1 MILYKRYLLFLDLN
15 INFIKSF
22 NQVLCMKHNLND
34 MPLEEFRK
42 TGYQLVDWITN
53 YLKDIE
59 KYPPLS
65 KVNPGDILKRIPQS
79 PPQAGEDIEN
89 VLKDV
94 DKILLD
100 GITHW
105 NHPGFMAYFNSTSS
119 GPGILAELL
128 TAGLGVNGMLWKTSP
143 AFTELERSMM
153 NWFRQ
158 MVGLPE
164 NYWGIIYDTASTS
177 SMHAIASAREQLN
190 LSFREKGMAGRN
202 DVPKLRM
209 YCSEHAH
216 SSIEK
221 CAVTLG
227 IGLAGV
233 RKIPVNDKF
242 EMIPEKLEAAINEDI
257 KDGWKPFCVVATVGT
272 TSTTSVDPVK
282 EIASVCEKYNL
293 WLHIDSAYAG
303 VTAIIPEMKWII
315 KGWERA
321 DSIVINPHK
330 WMFTPMDLSVYFTRK
345 PEILKQ
351 AFSLVPEYL
360 KTTQDDEVE
369 NLMDYGIQLGR
380 RFRSLKLWFIIRYF
394 GVEGLA
400 ERIKHHIDLAQ
411 EFAKWIDGEN
421 NFERMAPVPFSTVCF
436 RYNPENKT
444 EEELNK
450 LNEKLL
456 EEINASG
463 KIFLSHTKLNG
474 KFVIRLTIGSIR
486 HERGHINEAWELIK
500 SITNKSNL
508 LPRN

>member
-1 MILYKRYLLFLDLN
+1 M
-15 INFIKSF
+15 S
-22 NQVLCMKHNLND
+22 D
-34 MPLEEFRK
+34 MPIEQFRK
-42 TGYQLVDWITN
+42 NGHQLVDWIAD
-53 YLKDIE
+53 YLNDIE

-65 KVNPGDILKRIPQS
+65 QVNPGDILNRIPQT
-79 PPQAGEDIEN
+79 PPQKGEDIEN

-94 DKILLD
+94 DKILMD

-119 GPGILAELL
+119 GPGILAEFL
-128 TAGLGVNGMLWKTSP
+128 TAALGVNGMLWKTSP
-143 AFTELERSMM
+143 AFTEHERAMM

-164 NYWGIIYDTASTS
+164 NYWGIIYDTASIS

-190 LSFREKGMAGRN
+190 LGFREKGMAGRS
-202 DVPKLRM
+202 DVPRLRL

-221 CAVTLG
+221 GALTLG
-227 IGLAGV
+227 VGLEGIK
-233 RKIPVNDKF
+233 KIPVNDKF
-242 EMIPEKLEAAINEDI
+242 EMIPEKLEEAIKADI
-257 KDGWKPFCVVATVGT
+257 KNGVKPFCVVATVGT
-272 TSTTSVDPVK
+272 TSTTSVDPVT
-282 EIASVCEKYNL
+282 EIVNICKKHNL
-293 WLHIDSAYAG
+293 WLHIDAAYAG
-303 VTAIIPEMKWII
+303 VTAIIPEMKWIT

-360 KTTQDDEVE
+360 KTKQDDEVE

-400 ERIKHHIDLAQ
+400 SRIKHHIELAQ
-411 EFAKWIDGEN
+411 EFAKWIDDEKD
-421 NFERMAPVPFSTVCF
+421 FERMAPVPFSTICF
-436 RYNPENKT
+436 RFNPGNKT

-456 EEINASG
+456 EDINASG

-486 HERGHINEAWELIK
+486 HESRHIEEAWELIK
-500 SITNKSNL
+500 KSSISLK
-508 LPRN
+508 

>member
-1 MILYKRYLLFLDLN
+1 MN
-15 INFIKSF
+15 S
-22 NQVLCMKHNLND
+22 NLND
-34 MPLEEFRK
+34 MPIEEFRK
-42 TGYQLVDWITN
+42 NGYQFVDWIAD
-53 YLKDIE
+53 YLQDIE

-65 KVNPGDILKRIPQS
+65 QVSPGDILKRIPQY
-79 PPQAGEDIEN
+79 PPQKGVDIEN

-94 DKILLD
+94 DKILLE

-128 TAGLGVNGMLWKTSP
+128 SAGLGVNGMLWKTSP

-164 NYWGIIYDTASTS
+164 DYWGIIYDTASTS

-190 LSFREKGMAGRN
+190 LGFREKGMAGRN
-202 DVPKLRM
+202 DIPRLRM

-216 SSIEK
+216 SSIDK
-221 CAVTLG
+221 GAVTLG
-227 IGLAGV
+227 IGLEGV
-233 RKIPVNDKF
+233 RKISVNEKF
-242 EMIPEKLEAAINEDI
+242 EMISAKLEETIKEDI
-257 KDGWKPFCVVATVGT
+257 EKGSKPFCVVATVGT
-272 TSTTSVDPVK
+272 TSTTSVDPVE
-282 EIASVCEKYNL
+282 EIATICEKYNL

-303 VTAIIPEMKWII
+303 VTAMIPEMKWIT

-345 PEILKQ
+345 PGILKQ

-360 KTTQDDEVE
+360 KTTKDDEVE

-400 ERIKHHIDLAQ
+400 VRIKHHIELAK
-411 EFAKWIDGEN
+411 EFANWVDDEKD
-421 NFERMAPVPFSTVCF
+421 FERLAPVPFSTVCF
-436 RYNPENKT
+436 RYNPGNKT
-444 EEELNK
+444 EQELNE
-450 LNEKLL
+450 LNERLL
-456 EEINASG
+456 ENINASG
-463 KIFLSHTKLNG
+463 KVFLSHTKLNG

-486 HERGHINEAWELIK
+486 HEKKHIEEVWKIIKKLAFDLI
-500 SITNKSNL
+500 
-508 LPRN
+508 

>member
-1 MILYKRYLLFLDLN
+1 MDKKF
-15 INFIKSF
+15 
-22 NQVLCMKHNLND
+22 ND
-34 MPLEEFRK
+34 MPSEEFRK
-42 TGYQLVDWITN
+42 NGYQLVDWITD
-53 YLKDIE
+53 YLNNIE

-65 KVNPGDILKRIPQS
+65 QVNPGDIFKRIPQS
-79 PPQAGEDIEN
+79 PPQKGEDIEN
-89 VLKDV
+89 VLNDV
-94 DKILLD
+94 DKILID

-128 TAGLGVNGMLWKTSP
+128 SAGLGVNGMLWKTSP

-164 NYWGIIYDTASTS
+164 NYWGIIYDTASVS
-177 SMHAIASAREQLN
+177 SMHAIASAREQLD
-190 LSFREKGMAGRN
+190 LGFREKGMAGRP
-202 DVPKLRM
+202 DVPRLRM

-221 CAVTLG
+221 GAVTLG
-227 IGLAGV
+227 IGLKGV

-242 EMIPEKLEAAINEDI
+242 EMIPEKLEEVISEDI
-257 KDGWKPFCVVATVGT
+257 NNDWKPFCVVATVGT
-272 TSTTSVDPVK
+272 TSTTSIDPVE
-282 EIASVCEKYNL
+282 EIAAICEKHKL
-293 WLHIDSAYAG
+293 WLHVDSAYAG
-303 VTAIIPEMKWII
+303 VTAMIPEMKWII

-345 PEILKQ
+345 PEILKR

-360 KTTQDDEVE
+360 KTKQDDEVE

-400 ERIKHHIDLAQ
+400 ERIKAHIELAK
-411 EFAKWIDGEN
+411 EFAKWIDDEKD
-421 NFERMAPVPFSTVCF
+421 FERMAPVPFSTVCF
-436 RYNPENKT
+436 RYNPGNKS
-444 EEELNK
+444 EDELNK
-450 LNEKLL
+450 LNESLL
-456 EEINASG
+456 EDINSSG

-486 HERGHINEAWELIK
+486 HEKRHITEAWELIK
-500 SITNKSNL
+500 ELSKK
-508 LPRN
+508 

>member
-1 MILYKRYLLFLDLN
+1 ML
-15 INFIKSF
+15 
-22 NQVLCMKHNLND
+22 D
-34 MPLEEFRK
+34 MPIEEFRNN
-42 TGYQLVDWITN
+42 GHQLVDWIAD
-53 YLKDIE
+53 YLNDIE

-65 KVNPGDILKRIPQS
+65 LVNPGDILKRIPQS
-79 PPQAGEDIEN
+79 PPQNGEDIEN

-94 DKILLD
+94 DRILMD

-128 TAGLGVNGMLWKTSP
+128 TAGLGINGMLWKTSP
-143 AFTELERSMM
+143 AFTEHEKAMM

-158 MVGLPE
+158 MVGLPK

-190 LSFREKGMAGRN
+190 LRFREKGMAGRN
-202 DVPKLRM
+202 DVPRLRM

-221 CAVTLG
+221 GAVTLG
-227 IGLAGV
+227 VGLEGV
-233 RKIPVNDKF
+233 RKIPVNEKF
-242 EMIPEKLEAAINEDI
+242 EMISDKLEEAIANDI
-257 KDGWKPFCVVATVGT
+257 NNGWKPFCVVATVGT
-272 TSTTSVDPVK
+272 TSSTSVDPV
-282 EIASVCEKYNL
+282 EEVATICEKHNL
-293 WLHIDSAYAG
+293 WFHIDAAYAG
-303 VTAIIPEMKWII
+303 VTAIIPEMKWIT

-345 PEILKQ
+345 PDILKQ

-360 KTTQDDEVE
+360 KTKQDDEVE

-411 EFAKWIDGEN
+411 EFAKWVDDEKD
-421 NFERMAPVPFSTVCF
+421 FERMAPVPFSTVCF
-436 RYNPENKT
+436 RFNPGNKT
-444 EEELNK
+444 EQELNE
-450 LNEKLL
+450 LNERLL
-456 EEINASG
+456 EKINSSG

-486 HERGHINEAWELIK
+486 HERRHIEVALKLIK
-500 SITNKSNL
+500 EIASKL
-508 LPRN
+508 K

>member
-1 MILYKRYLLFLDLN
+1 M
-15 INFIKSF
+15 S
-22 NQVLCMKHNLND
+22 D

-42 TGYQLVDWITN
+42 SGHQLVDWIAD

-65 KVNPGDILKRIPQS
+65 QVNPNDILERIPKS
-79 PPQAGEDIEN
+79 PPQKGEDIKN

-94 DKILLD
+94 DKILMD

-119 GPGILAELL
+119 GPGILAEFL
-128 TAGLGVNGMLWKTSP
+128 TAALGVNGMLWKTSP
-143 AFTELERSMM
+143 AFTEHEKAMM

-190 LSFREKGMAGRN
+190 LGFREKGMAGRS
-202 DVPKLRM
+202 DVPRLRM
-209 YCSEHAH
+209 YCSEQAH

-221 CAVTLG
+221 GALTLG
-227 IGLAGV
+227 VGLEGI
-233 RKIPVNDKF
+233 RKISVNETF
-242 EMIPEKLEAAINEDI
+242 EMIPEKLDEAISVDI
-257 KDGWKPFCVVATVGT
+257 KNGWKPFYVVATVGT
-272 TSTTSVDPVK
+272 TSTTSVDPVE
-282 EIASVCEKYNL
+282 EIAAICAKHNL
-293 WLHIDSAYAG
+293 WLHIDAAYAG
-303 VTAIIPEMKWII
+303 VTAMIPEMKWIT

-360 KTTQDDEVE
+360 KTNKDAEVE

-400 ERIKHHIDLAQ
+400 ARIKEHIDLAQ
-411 EFAKWIDGEN
+411 EFAKWLDDEKD
-421 NFERMAPVPFSTVCF
+421 FERMAPVPFSTVCF
-436 RYNPENKT
+436 RYNPGNKT

-456 EEINASG
+456 EDINFSG

-486 HERGHINEAWELIK
+486 HERRHIVEAWEVIK
-500 SITNKSNL
+500 KSV
-508 LPRN
+508 RKIK

>member
-1 MILYKRYLLFLDLN
+1 MN
-15 INFIKSF
+15 S
-22 NQVLCMKHNLND
+22 NLND
-34 MPLEEFRK
+34 MPIEEFRK
-42 TGYQLVDWITN
+42 NGYQFVDWIAD
-53 YLKDIE
+53 YLQDIE

-65 KVNPGDILKRIPQS
+65 QVSPGDILKRIPQY
-79 PPQAGEDIEN
+79 PPQKGVDIEN

-94 DKILLD
+94 DKILLE

-128 TAGLGVNGMLWKTSP
+128 SAGLGVNGMLWKTSP

-164 NYWGIIYDTASTS
+164 DYWGIIYDTASTS

-190 LSFREKGMAGRN
+190 LGFREKGMAGRN
-202 DVPKLRM
+202 DIPRLRM

-216 SSIEK
+216 SSIDK
-221 CAVTLG
+221 GAVTLG
-227 IGLAGV
+227 IGLEGV
-233 RKIPVNDKF
+233 RKIPVNEKY
-242 EMIPEKLEAAINEDI
+242 EMIPAKLEETIKEDI
-257 KDGWKPFCVVATVGT
+257 KKGSKPFCVVATVGS
-272 TSTTSVDPVK
+272 TSTTSVDPVE
-282 EIASVCEKYNL
+282 EIATICEKYNL
-293 WLHIDSAYAG
+293 WFHIDSAYAG
-303 VTAIIPEMKWII
+303 VTAMIPEMKWIT

-345 PEILKQ
+345 PGILKQ

-360 KTTQDDEVE
+360 KTTKDDEVE

-400 ERIKHHIDLAQ
+400 VRIKHHIELAK
-411 EFAKWIDGEN
+411 EFANWVDNEKD
-421 NFERMAPVPFSTVCF
+421 FERLAPVPFSTVCF

-444 EEELNK
+444 EQELNE
-450 LNEKLL
+450 LNERLL
-456 EEINASG
+456 ENINASG
-463 KIFLSHTKLNG
+463 KVFLSHTKLNG

-486 HERGHINEAWELIK
+486 HEKKHIEEAWKIIKELAFDL
-500 SITNKSNL
+500 T
-508 LPRN
+508 

>member
-1 MILYKRYLLFLDLN
+1 MGN
-15 INFIKSF
+15 IMS
-22 NQVLCMKHNLND
+22 D

-42 TGYQLVDWITN
+42 NGHQLVDWIAE

-59 KYPPLS
+59 KYPALS
-65 KVNPGDILKRIPQS
+65 KVNPNDIFKRIPET
-79 PPQAGEDIEN
+79 PPQNGEELEN
-89 VLKDV
+89 VFKDV
-94 DKILLD
+94 DKILMD

-128 TAGLGVNGMLWKTSP
+128 TAGLGINGMLWKTSP
-143 AFTELERSMM
+143 AFTELEKAMM

-177 SMHAIASAREQLN
+177 SMHAIASARELLN
-190 LSFREKGMAGRN
+190 LGFREKGMAGRE
-202 DVPKLRM
+202 DIPKLKM

-221 CAVTLG
+221 GAVTLG
-227 IGLAGV
+227 IGLEGI
-233 RKIPVNDKF
+233 RKIPVNNKF
-242 EMIPEKLEAAINEDI
+242 EMIPKELERAIVEDLLE
-257 KDGWKPFCVVATVGT
+257 GSKPFCVAATVGT
-272 TSTTSVDPVK
+272 TSTTSVDPV
-282 EIASVCEKYNL
+282 EEVANICEKHRL
-293 WLHIDSAYAG
+293 WLHIDAAYAG
-303 VTAIIPEMKWII
+303 VTAMIPEMKWIA

-330 WMFTPMDLSVYFTRK
+330 WMFTPMDLSVYFTKK
-345 PEILKQ
+345 PEVLKQ

-360 KTTQDDEVE
+360 KTSKDDEVE

-380 RFRSLKLWFIIRYF
+380 RFRALKLWFVIRYF

-400 ERIKHHIDLAQ
+400 SRIKNHISLAK
-411 EFAKWIDGEN
+411 EFAEWIEN
-421 NFERMAPVPFSTVCF
+421 EKDFELMAPVPFSTVCF
-436 RYNPENKT
+436 RANPGDKSEK
-444 EEELNK
+444 ELND

-456 EEINASG
+456 EKINSSG

-486 HERGHINEAWELIK
+486 QERKHIEEAWQIIK
-500 SITNKSNL
+500 NNGTLMTQI
-508 LPRN
+508 

>member
-1 MILYKRYLLFLDLN
+1 MEN
-15 INFIKSF
+15 IMS
-22 NQVLCMKHNLND
+22 D

-42 TGYQLVDWITN
+42 NGHQLVDWIAD

-65 KVNPGDILKRIPQS
+65 KVNPGDILNKIPKS
-79 PPQAGEDIEN
+79 PPQNGEDIEK
-89 VLKDV
+89 VLIDV
-94 DKILLD
+94 DKILMD

-128 TAGLGVNGMLWKTSP
+128 TAGLGINGMLWKTSP
-143 AFTELERSMM
+143 AFTELEKAMM

-158 MVGLPE
+158 MVGLPK

-190 LSFREKGMAGRN
+190 LGFREKGMAGRS
-202 DVPKLRM
+202 DVPRLRM

-221 CAVTLG
+221 GAVTLG
-227 IGLAGV
+227 IGLEGI
-233 RKIPVNDKF
+233 RQIPVNDKF
-242 EMIPEKLEAAINEDI
+242 EMIPEELEKRTKED
-257 KDGWKPFCVVATVGT
+257 KANGWKPFCVVATVGT
-272 TSTTSVDPVK
+272 TSTTSVDPVE
-282 EIASVCEKYNL
+282 EIAVICEKHKL
-293 WLHIDSAYAG
+293 WLHIDAAYAG
-303 VTAIIPEMKWII
+303 VTAMIPEMKWIT

-345 PEILKQ
+345 PEILKR

-360 KTTQDDEVE
+360 KTDQDDEVE

-380 RFRSLKLWFIIRYF
+380 RFRALKLWFVIRYF

-400 ERIKHHIDLAQ
+400 SRIKNHISLAK
-411 EFAKWIDGEN
+411 EFAEWIEN
-421 NFERMAPVPFSTVCF
+421 EKDFELMTPVPFSTVCF
-436 RYNPENKT
+436 RVNPGDKSEK
-444 EEELNK
+444 ELND

-456 EEINASG
+456 ERINSSG
-463 KIFLSHTKLNG
+463 KLFLSHTKLNG

-486 HERGHINEAWELIK
+486 QERKHIEEAWQIIK
-500 SITNKSNL
+500 NNGTLMTQI
-508 LPRN
+508 